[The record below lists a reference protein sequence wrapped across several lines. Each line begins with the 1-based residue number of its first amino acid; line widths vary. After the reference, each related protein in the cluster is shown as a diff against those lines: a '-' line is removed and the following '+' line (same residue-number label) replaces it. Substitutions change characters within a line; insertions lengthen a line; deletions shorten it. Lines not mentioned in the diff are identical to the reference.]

1 MTIWCKHTFTIPVYH
16 ANWEHFRLRRKISSN
31 RGGVD
36 VNGLNLT
43 EKWAIFG
50 TSTYEKSRQIEE
62 IQSLN
67 TNLQRKEET
76 LITFSIFVI
85 KGTKFVTTFPTWYH
99 NRRSLSSCKNA
110 GSTCRVKRG
119 DIGVNQVQ
127 RARQLDS

>member
-1 MTIWCKHTFTIPVYH
+1 MTIWCKHTFTMPVYH
-16 ANWEHFRLRRKISSN
+16 ANWGNWEHFELRRKISST

-43 EKWAIFG
+43 EKWAIFE

-76 LITFSIFVI
+76 LKLLLKVFS
-85 KGTKFVTTFPTWYH
+85 
-99 NRRSLSSCKNA
+99 
-110 GSTCRVKRG
+110 
-119 DIGVNQVQ
+119 
-127 RARQLDS
+127 